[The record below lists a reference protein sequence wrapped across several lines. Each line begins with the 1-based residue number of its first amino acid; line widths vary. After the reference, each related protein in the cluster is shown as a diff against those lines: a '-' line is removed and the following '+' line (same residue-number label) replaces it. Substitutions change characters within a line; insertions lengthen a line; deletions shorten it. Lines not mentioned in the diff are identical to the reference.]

1 MNKSLIDFVYELLQE
16 TGEQPVSFDE
26 IREKIK
32 QNYTFA
38 SEEEELEKIA
48 QLYTDLNIDGLFVNL
63 GANRWAL
70 RVWYP
75 FDKSDEDLVIEARQ
89 RGELDEFEEE
99 FEEADEGIVDIEDDL
114 DVFAKVEDYD
124 SSEFDDEDE
133 EEKVE
138 VEGLDDFKDDD
149 LDDDLDLEDEDDL

>member
-124 SSEFDDEDE
+124 SSEFDDGDE

-138 VEGLDDFKDDD
+138 DLDDFKDDD

>member
-1 MNKSLIDFVYELLQE
+1 MNKSLIDFVYEILQK

-26 IREKIK
+26 IREQIR

-48 QLYTDLNIDGLFVNL
+48 QLYTDMNIDGLFVNL

-99 FEEADEGIVDIEDDL
+99 LDETDEGIVDIEDDL
-114 DVFAKVEDYD
+114 DVFAKGEDFD
-124 SSEFDDEDE
+124 ASEFDAEDE
-133 EEKVE
+133 TEK
-138 VEGLDDFKDDD
+138 VEGLDEFEDED

>member
-138 VEGLDDFKDDD
+138 GLDDFKDDD
-149 LDDDLDLEDEDDL
+149 LDGDLDIEDEDDL

>member
-138 VEGLDDFKDDD
+138 DLDDFK
-149 LDDDLDLEDEDDL
+149 DDDLDLEDEDDL

>member
-38 SEEEELEKIA
+38 SEDEELEKIA

-138 VEGLDDFKDDD
+138 GLDDFKDDD

>member
-1 MNKSLIDFVYELLQE
+1 MNKSLIDFVYEILQE

-26 IREKIK
+26 IREQIR

-48 QLYTDLNIDGLFVNL
+48 QLYTDMNIDGLFVNL

-89 RGELDEFEEE
+89 RGELDEFEEDLDE
-99 FEEADEGIVDIEDDL
+99 TDEGIVDIEDDL
-114 DVFAKVEDYD
+114 DVFAKGEDFD
-124 SSEFDDEDE
+124 ASEFETDDDA
-133 EEKVE
+133 EKVPD
-138 VEGLDDFKDDD
+138 LDDFEDED
-149 LDDDLDLEDEDDL
+149 LDDDLDVEGEDDL

>member
-124 SSEFDDEDE
+124 STEFDDAGEQ
-133 EEKVE
+133 EKVD
-138 VEGLDDFKDDD
+138 GLDDFKDDD

>member
-138 VEGLDDFKDDD
+138 GLDDFKDDD
-149 LDDDLDLEDEDDL
+149 LDGDLDIENEDDL

>member
-1 MNKSLIDFVYELLQE
+1 MNKSLIDFVYEILQK

-26 IREKIK
+26 IRELIR

-48 QLYTDLNIDGLFVNL
+48 QLYTDMNIDGLFVNL

-99 FEEADEGIVDIEDDL
+99 IDETDEGIVDIEDDL
-114 DVFAKVEDYD
+114 DVFAKGEDFD
-124 SSEFDDEDE
+124 ASEFDAEDAT
-133 EEKVE
+133 EK
-138 VEGLDDFKDDD
+138 VEGLDEFEDED

>member
-138 VEGLDDFKDDD
+138 GLDDLKDDD
-149 LDDDLDLEDEDDL
+149 LDGDLDIEDEDAL

>member
-1 MNKSLIDFVYELLQE
+1 MNKSLIDFVYEILQK

-26 IREKIK
+26 IREQIR

-48 QLYTDLNIDGLFVNL
+48 QLYTDMNIDGLFVNL

-89 RGELDEFEEE
+89 RGELDEFEEDLDE
-99 FEEADEGIVDIEDDL
+99 TDEGIVDIEDDL
-114 DVFAKVEDYD
+114 DVFAKGEDFD
-124 SSEFDDEDE
+124 ASEFDTEDE
-133 EEKVE
+133 TEKVPD
-138 VEGLDDFKDDD
+138 LDEFKDDD

>member
-1 MNKSLIDFVYELLQE
+1 MNKSLIDFVYEILQK

-26 IREKIK
+26 IREQIR
-32 QNYTFA
+32 QNYTFT

-48 QLYTDLNIDGLFVNL
+48 QLYTDMNIDGLFVNL

-89 RGELDEFEEE
+89 RGELDEFEEDLDE
-99 FEEADEGIVDIEDDL
+99 TDEGIVDIEDDL
-114 DVFAKVEDYD
+114 DVFAKGEDFD
-124 SSEFDDEDE
+124 ASEFDTDDET
-133 EEKVE
+133 EKVPD
-138 VEGLDDFKDDD
+138 LDEFKDDD